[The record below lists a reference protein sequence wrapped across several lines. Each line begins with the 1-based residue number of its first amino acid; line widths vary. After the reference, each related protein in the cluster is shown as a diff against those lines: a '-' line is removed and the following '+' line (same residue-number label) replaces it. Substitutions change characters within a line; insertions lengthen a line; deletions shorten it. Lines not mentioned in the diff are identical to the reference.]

1 MTLESDLFKGN
12 EKLKDCENKDSA
24 HIVADEPPNRRGV
37 NDQGE
42 HVKLIHK
49 ALRRVMSNPKFGLE
63 EATETYG
70 PLTAEVV
77 RQFKLGPPMILN
89 EALRQTT
96 PDNIVGRKTIKAL
109 DKAVKRSNDRELPD
123 FPIPPINPQEFQ
135 IVEFNES
142 APFLIFRKS
151 HNPQE
156 DDLDITKRR
165 PTVSLSA
172 PQQKQLQLAQ
182 SMGETLC
189 RSTMKFELGKVAV
202 DFGKDMAER
211 FFRNNAV
218 KPILFSPGDRLTQK
232 VQSSPTFLARQTEL
246 VNNITTI
253 LKKGIQQRKVCD
265 YHDLAVAK
273 KSVDFELPSFPFLSE
288 PILKGTIGG
297 MKGAD
302 VSLVKFDANRDP
314 RRWTGTLQYVLVD
327 HFGVND
333 SDLIF
338 GGGHGSQGQHCMWVL
353 QHEHHPGNCPFI
365 STFTFQMNV
374 AGNL

>member
-63 EATETYG
+63 EAPETYG

-151 HNPQE
+151 HDPQE

-189 RSTMKFELGKVAV
+189 RSTMKFDQTLEWDSAVRLG
-202 DFGKDMAER
+202 GP
-211 FFRNNAV
+211 FR
-218 KPILFSPGDRLTQK
+218 
-232 VQSSPTFLARQTEL
+232 RQ
-246 VNNITTI
+246 
-253 LKKGIQQRKVCD
+253 R
-265 YHDLAVAK
+265 H
-273 KSVDFELPSFPFLSE
+273 
-288 PILKGTIGG
+288 
-297 MKGAD
+297 
-302 VSLVKFDANRDP
+302 
-314 RRWTGTLQYVLVD
+314 
-327 HFGVND
+327 
-333 SDLIF
+333 
-338 GGGHGSQGQHCMWVL
+338 
-353 QHEHHPGNCPFI
+353 
-365 STFTFQMNV
+365 
-374 AGNL
+374 